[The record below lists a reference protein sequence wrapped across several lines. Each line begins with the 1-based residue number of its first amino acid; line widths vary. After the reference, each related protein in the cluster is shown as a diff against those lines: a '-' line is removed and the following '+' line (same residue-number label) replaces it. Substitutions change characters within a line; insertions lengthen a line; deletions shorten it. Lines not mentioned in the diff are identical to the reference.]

1 MRFWCFLLENILEP
15 LTCAQILKRQYT
27 IVQPG
32 WQSSNRRQN
41 IRLRAHVKR
50 ANLYVIIL
58 AFMVNFSLS

>member
-1 MRFWCFLLENILEP
+1 MQFGRFLLENILEP

-41 IRLRAHVKR
+41 IRLRADVR
-50 ANLYVIIL
+50 PANLCVKIHSINL
-58 AFMVNFSLS
+58 